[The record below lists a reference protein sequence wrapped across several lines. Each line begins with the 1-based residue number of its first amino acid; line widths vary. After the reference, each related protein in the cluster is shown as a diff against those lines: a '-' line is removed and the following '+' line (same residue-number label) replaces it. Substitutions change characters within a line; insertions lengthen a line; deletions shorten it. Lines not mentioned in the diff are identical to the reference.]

1 MLLLL
6 VRLSTFDRDE
16 LEAVVDLRRAFDLW
30 IEILSNQ
37 YGIERFMRRL
47 GTWGAAQ
54 SYSVLARPAR
64 TVQ

>member
-37 YGIERFMRRL
+37 YGIERFMRRS

-54 SYSVLARPAR
+54 S
-64 TVQ
+64 